1 MNKLRFFAKAAELLD
16 AATDHTDELK
26 LNENFDSASFSLD
39 RGEIAVIA
47 EQGRYITNKIIA
59 SIINQTCLEAK
70 TPLALINWHDDG
82 LDWLAQSYQEKY
94 SEHGSFLE
102 LSVNQQFFEHYA
114 AFLNAVNSGTLN
126 ILDDFLSEIVEVIHS
141 CIRAKT
147 ANKSVR
153 FIIIDDL
160 SELTTGLMQ
169 SSRELT
175 SLFGNL
181 AGALDCSILFR
192 VNCSSDTQKIDFD
205 SSQSVSAALSRSGFD
220 VNGLAW
226 FGTARVMIP
235 ELADVSSDFQ
245 VKIFRPGRIITMSI
259 SQSEEHKAQS
269 TATKSTSL
277 EEPSDKFDNDALTF
291 LSLHKKAWSNI
302 QVSDIQRLFKLSYS
316 RSQRIFDALN
326 KDNTILRD
334 QP

>member
-1 MNKLRFFAKAAELLD
+1 MNKLRFFSKAAELLG
-16 AATDHTDELK
+16 ATKDSAGELK
-26 LNENFDSASFSLD
+26 LNEKYHSEAFSLD

-59 SIINQTCLEAK
+59 SIINSSCLEHK

-82 LDWLAQSYQEKY
+82 LDWFTQSYQEKY
-94 SEHGSFLE
+94 SERGSFLE
-102 LSVNQQFFEHYA
+102 LSVNQQFFEHYT
-114 AFLNAVNSGTLN
+114 AFLNAVNSG
-126 ILDDFLSEIVEVIHS
+126 ILTIFDDFLSEIVEVIHC
-141 CIRAKT
+141 CIRAKK

-160 SELTTGLMQ
+160 SELTTELRQ

-175 SLFGNL
+175 SLFSNL

-192 VNCSSDTQKIDFD
+192 VNCSPDTHNIDFD
-205 SSQSVSAALSRSGFD
+205 SSQSVSAALYKAGWD

-226 FGTARVMIP
+226 FGTAQLTLP
-235 ELADVSSDFQ
+235 ELADITTDFQ
-245 VKIFRPGRIITMSI
+245 VKIFRPGRMITMSI
-259 SQSEEHKAQS
+259 CQSEEHRAQS
-269 TATKSTSL
+269 TTEDSTSL
-277 EEPSDKFDNDALTF
+277 EEPCEKFDDDALAF
-291 LSLHKKAWSNI
+291 LALHKKAWRDI

-326 KDNTILRD
+326 KENTILRD